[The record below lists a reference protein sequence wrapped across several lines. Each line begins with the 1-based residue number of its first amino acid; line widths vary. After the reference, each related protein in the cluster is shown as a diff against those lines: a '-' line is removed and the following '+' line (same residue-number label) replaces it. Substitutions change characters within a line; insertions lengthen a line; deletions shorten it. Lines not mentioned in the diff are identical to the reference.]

1 MNMMDHRIVYLE
13 LAFLIFLV
21 FYEKKKGY
29 KFVTTRKKIVFSVVL
44 YTAAFSIYF
53 VRLLFVDSMA
63 EVSGDAVSIWQT
75 ITTFYDDTVQ
85 SSYVLYKGMFA
96 VYPYVWL
103 YQLAGILGTGEFFF
117 IKIYNALLFAYI
129 AVLGMPHIFEKI
141 FGKEIAM
148 WKKWLFTISIFHL
161 QAVNYAFYNISVD
174 IPSLFA
180 FVLLID
186 AVVCIWKSKKKSF
199 VWESVAVGLASGASL
214 CFSGQYK
221 IAAVAGIVFA
231 LIVLLQKKEKRQVAV
246 CAMLIAVCILGIRS
260 ADRSF
265 VSRVV
270 EPMRQSGEWLPSGAD
285 WVVSHVAS
293 YEPVLGY
300 AYLSAGDFKD
310 TQAINIISVEQPDYT
325 ACESTGEYIF
335 LYLKTMLK
343 HPVQFL
349 ASCGNKLFL
358 AFCMDAGGVRKGG
371 LIAGFVNSRRSMC
384 NAYGIT
390 ICNGCSKFCIWC
402 RDFWNASGKRF
413 FSSKKICG
421 CFDRW
426 SFICN
431 VLCNAF
437 YGDLGL
443 EKNSRYLCVGSI
455 SADRND

>member
-1 MNMMDHRIVYLE
+1 MGICSSR
-13 LAFLIFLV
+13 
-21 FYEKKKGY
+21 
-29 KFVTTRKKIVFSVVL
+29 
-44 YTAAFSIYF
+44 
-53 VRLLFVDSMA
+53 
-63 EVSGDAVSIWQT
+63 SGIRG
-75 ITTFYDDTVQ
+75 F
-85 SSYVLYKGMFA
+85 
-96 VYPYVWL
+96 
-103 YQLAGILGTGEFFF
+103 
-117 IKIYNALLFAYI
+117 ALLFR
-129 AVLGMPHIFEKI
+129 
-141 FGKEIAM
+141 
-148 WKKWLFTISIFHL
+148 TI
-161 QAVNYAFYNISVD
+161 
-174 IPSLFA
+174 
-180 FVLLID
+180 
-186 AVVCIWKSKKKSF
+186 
-199 VWESVAVGLASGASL
+199 
-214 CFSGQYK
+214 
-221 IAAVAGIVFA
+221 
-231 LIVLLQKKEKRQVAV
+231 
-246 CAMLIAVCILGIRS
+246 
-260 ADRSF
+260 
-265 VSRVV
+265 VV

-293 YEPVLGY
+293 YGPVLGY

-310 TQAINIISVEQPDYT
+310 TQAMNIISVEQPDYT

-390 ICNGCSKFCIWC
+390 ICNGCSKFCVWC

-421 CFDRW
+421 CFDRR

-443 EKNSRYLCVGSI
+443 EKHSRYLCVGSI